1 MIVFDNV
8 FARPLPTKGDNME
21 GIMQIDFSDIVPSH
35 DYDEKIF
42 QYFNP
47 RLLINSKN
55 DNSYASQSIAELK
68 DSIRM
73 FGLQQM
79 FIINRIDNKNYLL
92 DGHRR
97 REAISQLIK
106 EDAVCFNEKA
116 KSWVKASLLYS
127 KMNVQFHENLH
138 TADAFSKVFCIDNNK
153 IVFDDNVIIKFID
166 YCNQANIAKEN
177 IAKMC
182 HKPIPYVKQVLS
194 ILSGLEDDD
203 TLKEQ
208 LFEGK
213 IVLSAAEDLVEE
225 FPEANDRNDI
235 IEQAW
240 DYAEDRAKR
249 KIQKI
254 DDSILTAVIKLNKAK
269 QAKADLVAS
278 GSFSE
283 IPDVDEEIDQHMKEV
298 QERKEQRNRQS
309 PTIQK
314 KDTENAAKAKGKTP
328 KSSGSKPKAPKISA
342 KQIVSWH
349 DAVKKCSRNGNL
361 TDDGDYIPPL
371 INMFIDDLM
380 KTMED
385 NEEDVNYG
393 TFLQQWV
400 PQFLDNGL
408 DANAGMEAA
417 TDAIKTP
424 FDDDDSDLSNVVRTE
439 QQQEDEEEDLN

>member
-1 MIVFDNV
+1 
-8 FARPLPTKGDNME
+8 ME
-21 GIMQIDFSDIVPSH
+21 GIMQIAFEDIVPSH

-47 RLLINSKN
+47 RLLVNSKN
-55 DNSYASQSIAELK
+55 DNSYASQSITELK

-79 FIINRIDNKNYLL
+79 FIINRVDNKNYLL

-106 EDAVCFNEKA
+106 EDALCFNEKL
-116 KSWVKASLLYS
+116 KSWIKASVLYGTI
-127 KMNVQFHENLH
+127 NVQFHENLH

-225 FPEANDRNDI
+225 FPDTNDRNDI

-240 DYAEDRAKR
+240 DYAEERAKR

-254 DDSILTAVIKLNKAK
+254 DDSILTAVVKLNKAK
-269 QAKADLVAS
+269 QAKSDLVAS

-283 IPDVDEEIDQHMKEV
+283 ILTLIKKSVNICK
-298 QERKEQRNRQS
+298 KYRN
-309 PTIQK
+309 
-314 KDTENAAKAKGKTP
+314 AKNNVKGKHLLLIRKILNMP
-328 KSSGSKPKAPKISA
+328 QKLKEKLQNLLVQNQKLQKFHQNKLFHGMMLLKSVPRMEILLIMAITF
-342 KQIVSWH
+342 H
-349 DAVKKCSRNGNL
+349 LLL
-361 TDDGDYIPPL
+361 TC
-371 INMFIDDLM
+371 FLM
-380 KTMED
+380 
-385 NEEDVNYG
+385 
-393 TFLQQWV
+393 
-400 PQFLDNGL
+400 
-408 DANAGMEAA
+408 
-417 TDAIKTP
+417 I
-424 FDDDDSDLSNVVRTE
+424 
-439 QQQEDEEEDLN
+439 

>member
-1 MIVFDNV
+1 
-8 FARPLPTKGDNME
+8 ME
-21 GIMQIDFSDIVPSH
+21 GIMQIAFEDIVPSH

-47 RLLINSKN
+47 RLLVNSKN
-55 DNSYASQSIAELK
+55 DNSYASQSITELK

-79 FIINRIDNKNYLL
+79 FIINRVDNKNYLL

-106 EDAVCFNEKA
+106 EDALCFNEKL
-116 KSWVKASLLYS
+116 KSWIKASVLYGTI
-127 KMNVQFHENLH
+127 NVQFHENLH

-225 FPEANDRNDI
+225 FPDTNDRNDI

-240 DYAEDRAKR
+240 DYAEERAKR

-254 DDSILTAVIKLNKAK
+254 DDSILTAVVKLNKAK
-269 QAKADLVAS
+269 QAKSDLVAS

-283 IPDVDEEIDQHMKEV
+283 IPDVDKEISQHLQEV
-298 QERKEQRNRQS
+298 QERKEQRKRQT
-309 PTIQK
+309 PTINK
-314 KDTENAAKAKGKTP
+314 KDTEHAAKIKGKTP
-328 KSSGSKPKAPKISA
+328 KSSGSKPKAPKISS
-342 KQIVSWH
+342 KQIVLWH
-349 DAVKKCSRNGNL
+349 DAVKKCSKNGNL
-361 TDDGDYIPPL
+361 TDNGDYIPPI
-371 INMFIDDLM
+371 INMFLDDLM
-380 KTMED
+380 KTMAD
-385 NEEDVNYG
+385 NEEDVNYS
-393 TFLQQWV
+393 TFLQHWV
-400 PQFLDNGL
+400 PLFIENGL
-408 DANAGMEAA
+408 DTNACAE
-417 TDAIKTP
+417 TETKEIKTP
-424 FDDDDSDLSNVVRTE
+424 FDDDSDLSNVVRV
-439 QQQEDEEEDLN
+439 EDEEEEEEEDLN

>member
-1 MIVFDNV
+1 
-8 FARPLPTKGDNME
+8 ME
-21 GIMQIDFSDIVPSH
+21 GIMQIAFEDIVPSH

-47 RLLINSKN
+47 RLLVNSKN
-55 DNSYASQSIAELK
+55 DNSYASQSITELK

-79 FIINRIDNKNYLL
+79 FIINRVDNKNYLL

-106 EDAVCFNEKA
+106 EDALCFNEKL
-116 KSWVKASLLYS
+116 KSWIKASVLYGTI
-127 KMNVQFHENLH
+127 NVQFHENLH

-213 IVLSAAEDLVEE
+213 IVLSAAEDLIEE
-225 FPEANDRNDI
+225 FPDANDRNDI

-240 DYAEDRAKR
+240 DYAEERAKR

-254 DDSILTAVIKLNKAK
+254 DDSILTAVVKLNKAK
-269 QAKADLVAS
+269 QAKSDLVAS

-283 IPDVDEEIDQHMKEV
+283 IPDVDKEISQHLQEV
-298 QERKEQRNRQS
+298 QERKEQRKRQT
-309 PTIQK
+309 PTINK
-314 KDTENAAKAKGKTP
+314 KDTDHAAKIKGKTP
-328 KSSGSKPKAPKISA
+328 KSSGSKPKAPKISS

-349 DAVKKCSRNGNL
+349 DAVKKCSKNGNL
-361 TDDGDYIPPL
+361 TDNGDYIPPI
-371 INMFIDDLM
+371 INMFLDDLM
-380 KTMED
+380 KTMAD
-385 NEEDVNYG
+385 NEEDVNYS
-393 TFLQQWV
+393 TFLQHWV
-400 PQFLDNGL
+400 PLFIENGL
-408 DANAGMEAA
+408 DTNACAE
-417 TDAIKTP
+417 TETKEIKTP
-424 FDDDDSDLSNVVRTE
+424 FDDDSDLSNVVRVE
-439 QQQEDEEEDLN
+439 EDEEEEEDLN

>member
-1 MIVFDNV
+1 
-8 FARPLPTKGDNME
+8 ME

-138 TADAFSKVFCIDNNK
+138 TADAFSKVFCIDNYK

-235 IEQAW
+235 IEQA
-240 DYAEDRAKR
+240 ALNSKLN
-249 KIQKI
+249 
-254 DDSILTAVIKLNKAK
+254 STNVIKP
-269 QAKADLVAS
+269 S
-278 GSFSE
+278 SS
-283 IPDVDEEIDQHMKEV
+283 
-298 QERKEQRNRQS
+298 
-309 PTIQK
+309 K
-314 KDTENAAKAKGKTP
+314 K
-328 KSSGSKPKAPKISA
+328 
-342 KQIVSWH
+342 V
-349 DAVKKCSRNGNL
+349 
-361 TDDGDYIPPL
+361 L
-371 INMFIDDLM
+371 I
-380 KTMED
+380 
-385 NEEDVNYG
+385 
-393 TFLQQWV
+393 
-400 PQFLDNGL
+400 
-408 DANAGMEAA
+408 
-417 TDAIKTP
+417 
-424 FDDDDSDLSNVVRTE
+424 
-439 QQQEDEEEDLN
+439 